1 MIRTRNLTGNDV
13 YSNHEGAL
21 NHRLETED
29 DVQEELDVRAELL
42 DAGLLINSAVV
53 QCSTAVDVPSPSKI
67 VSLVSFV
74 SDGNATGNVPVDLVA
89 GLPVYSTVVQSSTA
103 DVVAVLRRR
112 KRKARRRRVLLVLLL
127 PTQQAW
133 WLLRLELCRRSFT
146 VAISI
151 LLMVANLVIANST
164 IRILNVHHQKQLKC
178 RNTLLSMDA
187 RHLWGLRRIA
197 NDGGPWGSPQG
208 MWERMHRAKMDR
220 GECIFHLEHML
231 RF

>member
-74 SDGNATGNVPVDLVA
+74 SNDNV
-89 GLPVYSTVVQSSTA
+89 
-103 DVVAVLRRR
+103 
-112 KRKARRRRVLLVLLL
+112 
-127 PTQQAW
+127 
-133 WLLRLELCRRSFT
+133 
-146 VAISI
+146 
-151 LLMVANLVIANST
+151 
-164 IRILNVHHQKQLKC
+164 
-178 RNTLLSMDA
+178 
-187 RHLWGLRRIA
+187 
-197 NDGGPWGSPQG
+197 
-208 MWERMHRAKMDR
+208 
-220 GECIFHLEHML
+220 
-231 RF
+231 